1 MVTTGSLRSTQ
12 PQSLRTNDSF
22 GKTAARRLGIEDPGS
37 KTFFRGTHRA
47 VTPEQTLEH
56 VRGVFPAMG
65 ITRVANVTGLDSIDI
80 PVVMVFRPNAFSLS
94 VSQGKGVTL
103 AAAKASGVM
112 ESIEAYHAEHIT
124 LPLKLA
130 SFEELRYTHSLLD
143 PVQLAQPAQS
153 RYHPYRQMLWV
164 EAEDLQRDERV
175 WLPFEP
181 IHLNYTLPSPPG
193 SGCFIASS
201 NGLASGNHILEAIS
215 HAICEVV
222 ERDAVA
228 LWRLRGKE
236 VQRTTRINLATVDDP
251 DCREL
256 LKKYE
261 RAGIDVGVWDATSD
275 IGIATFVCLIAERTP
290 NPTRR
295 LPVTNNFGC
304 HPARSV
310 ALARALTETAQSR
323 LTYIAG
329 SRDNLLRRDYQA
341 VLDGDVQERFRRLL
355 TADDPRRDF
364 HEVPSYEGE
373 TFLDDVQFELSC
385 LRSVG
390 IERVL
395 LVDLTHPELRI
406 QVVRIVIPGLEPLNM
421 SPDSRPGARARQ
433 LLESCA

>member
-1 MVTTGSLRSTQ
+1 MVTTGSSANHKDAVFENPRKL
-12 PQSLRTNDSF
+12 
-22 GKTAARRLGIEDPGS
+22 GEAAARRLGIEDSGN
-37 KTFFRGTHRA
+37 KIFFRGSHRV
-47 VTPEQTLEH
+47 VTPEQTLER
-56 VRGVFPAMG
+56 VRRLLPAMG

-80 PVVMVFRPNAFSLS
+80 PVVMVFRPNARSLS

-112 ESIEAYHAEHIT
+112 ESIETYHAEHIT

-130 SFEELRYTHSLLD
+130 SFEELRYTHNLLD
-143 PVQLAQPAQS
+143 PVQLAQPPET
-153 RYHPYRQMLWV
+153 RYHPNRQMLWV

-193 SGCFIASS
+193 SGCFVASS

-228 LWRLRGKE
+228 LWHLSGKKAQRG
-236 VQRTTRINLATVDDP
+236 TRIDLATVDDP

-256 LKKYE
+256 LTKYE
-261 RAGIDVGVWDATSD
+261 CASIEVGVWDATSD
-275 IGIATFVCLIAERTP
+275 IGIATFVCLVAERTP
-290 NPTRR
+290 NPVRR
-295 LPVTNNFGC
+295 LPVVINFGC

-329 SRDNLLRRDYQA
+329 SRDNLLRREYQA
-341 VLDGDVQERFRRLL
+341 ALNGDVQEYFRRLL
-355 TADDPRRDF
+355 KADDPRRDF
-364 HEVPSYEGE
+364 HEVSNYEGE
-373 TFLDDVQFELSC
+373 RFLDDVQFELSC
-385 LRSVG
+385 LCSAG

-395 LVDLTHPELRI
+395 LVDLTRPEFRI
-406 QVVRIVIPGLEPLNM
+406 GVVRIVIPGLESLNT
-421 SPDSRPGARARQ
+421 SSNYRPGARATQ
-433 LLESCA
+433 LLESRP